1 MSEWID
7 DLAEA
12 FALDPLSEDETDR
25 LLRISHDV
33 AHRVERKGTPLAAF
47 LMGMDVASRVAKG
60 DSSRDVALESSI
72 AAVGAL
78 LPVEPDPRA
87 PP

>member
-7 DLAEA
+7 ELAVTFVLE
-12 FALDPLSEDETDR
+12 PLSDDESDR
-25 LLRISHDV
+25 LLRVARDV

-47 LMGMDVASRVAKG
+47 LMGMDVASRVARG
-60 DSSRDVALESSI
+60 DARDAAIDDSI
-72 AAVGAL
+72 LAVEAL
-78 LPVEPDPRA
+78 LPPTSDEQA